1 MDSTSLMLY
10 SCVDQSVVLNVAYFI
25 TIMFFTFTFCLPWT
39 FLFVIFNNLGVLQTL
54 PYNFAHFVDLN
65 LGMMMLLVD
74 KHDNAHKQQNS
85 NWQPHVHCC
94 P

>member
-1 MDSTSLMLY
+1 
-10 SCVDQSVVLNVAYFI
+10 
-25 TIMFFTFTFCLPWT
+25 
-39 FLFVIFNNLGVLQTL
+39 LGVLQTL